1 MSPKKKRKAT
11 APTATAGARSS
22 SGGAPEAS
30 AGDPGGT
37 GDTGDAGTVFDDIA
51 AGDDAGRGPSGIS
64 RTPVVLDDRRRW
76 PVAVWTALAAVW
88 VLGSLVFFVLF
99 LAEGFA
105 LMGTAEG
112 DRAAGYAS
120 MNTAAWYLLGLVVCA
135 LLAPLTGT
143 VWAALLRRRIAAILF
158 GVALAASGI
167 LLFTLDSPAG
177 IFTAIRNGISAG

>member
-1 MSPKKKRKAT
+1 MSPKKKRKTT
-11 APTATAGARSS
+11 ARTAGARSS
-22 SGGAPEAS
+22 GGAPAAPAEET
-30 AGDPGGT
+30 GGT

-76 PVAVWTALAAVW
+76 PAAVWTVLAAVW
-88 VLGSLVFFVLF
+88 VLGSAVFFVLF

-105 LMGTAEG
+105 LVSAA
-112 DRAAGYAS
+112 DSQHAAGFAS

-158 GVALAASGI
+158 GAALAASGI